1 MKRLHPCFVILLLS
15 SFTKNLFAENLS
27 ALISEM
33 SKPQPTSAPVVSTVN
48 KPEINQTVSD
58 QNSDLDKPEKQDE
71 QVAQNQDAEKS
82 GVDKVDEPEPKVEPS
97 QIQHPIIASPSK
109 VVAQPIEPK
118 VMPKMAVSPVETQVA
133 PQSSAALAPVES
145 AVAMPVQI
153 VDMHAEVSNEL
164 DTLNVDSSG
173 NWLEKRIWYQKA
185 EQLYELIRANVAKA
199 ADLRMKFI
207 QEVNHVGHQIDEFYE
222 TVNLSKGGIDE
233 MLTAVLQ
240 ALENQQAVRGGDLS
254 SSERSLQQ
262 KVKDEQVQIETLSKN
277 LQLIEDLDEQIDK
290 TMVRSF
296 KEIDLCRGLET
307 RAWNNFKEIGLEL
320 DDKRARVLYYEME
333 NFQKNIEQKINYLQ
347 QDLLSY
353 LTNQLIE
360 KVLNLMNE
368 IKTSVHTFDTKGL
381 NLQSLLEKDEK
392 GDLLILKQREK
403 IQEDQAI
410 KVAEQK
416 QKRKVVSDSWY
427 QNLWNNIV
435 LVVRQLIN
443 KIQDWLYILVCCVQ
457 SLLCKI
463 KEWVCTIL
471 GY

>member
-1 MKRLHPCFVILLLS
+1 
-15 SFTKNLFAENLS
+15 
-27 ALISEM
+27 
-33 SKPQPTSAPVVSTVN
+33 
-48 KPEINQTVSD
+48 
-58 QNSDLDKPEKQDE
+58 
-71 QVAQNQDAEKS
+71 
-82 GVDKVDEPEPKVEPS
+82 
-97 QIQHPIIASPSK
+97 
-109 VVAQPIEPK
+109 
-118 VMPKMAVSPVETQVA
+118 MPKMAVSPVATAVA
-133 PQSSAALAPVES
+133 PQSSVASSPAES
-145 AVAMPVQI
+145 AVSIPVQI

-164 DTLNVDSSG
+164 DTLNIDSSG

-185 EQLYELIRANVAKA
+185 EQLYELIRANVQKA

-207 QEVNHVGHQIDEFYE
+207 QEVNHAGHQIDEFYE
-222 TVNLSKGGIDE
+222 TVNLSKGAIDE

-240 ALENQQAVRGGDLS
+240 SLENQQAVRGGDLS

-262 KVKDEQVQIETLSKN
+262 KVKDEQAQIETLSKN

-320 DDKRARVLYYEME
+320 DDKKARVLYYEME
-333 NFQKNIEQKINYLQ
+333 NFQNNIEQKINYLQ

-360 KVLNLMNE
+360 KVLNLINE
-368 IKTSVHTFDTKGL
+368 IKTSTKNFDAKGL

-403 IQEDQAI
+403 MQEEQAI

-416 QKRKVVSDSWY
+416 RKAKVVSDTWY
-427 QNLWNNIV
+427 QNVWDNVV
-435 LVVRQLIN
+435 LFVRQSIN
-443 KIQDWLYILVCCVQ
+443 KIQEWLYILVCCVQ
-457 SLLCKI
+457 SLFCKI

>member
-1 MKRLHPCFVILLLS
+1 MKLFHSFFVIFLLS
-15 SFTKNLFAENLS
+15 SFTGQLFTENLS
-27 ALISEM
+27 SLISEM
-33 SKPQPTSAPVVSTVN
+33 SKPATNAAPVVSVIN
-48 KPEINQTVSD
+48 KPTT
-58 QNSDLDKPEKQDE
+58 E
-71 QVAQNQDAEKS
+71 QVASDDSVEPKEQVQEVEK
-82 GVDKVDEPEPKVEPS
+82 GPEIEKNIGAKVDEQEPEKVLPV
-97 QIQHPIIASPSK
+97 QKPIGVSAVSK

-118 VMPKMAVSPVETQVA
+118 VMPKMAVSPVESEVA
-133 PQSSAALAPVES
+133 ASSGVVSDSTES
-145 AVAMPVQI
+145 AVSVPVQI

-164 DTLNVDSSG
+164 DTLNIDSSG

-185 EQLYELIRANVAKA
+185 EHLYELIRANVAKA

-222 TVNLSKGGIDE
+222 TVNLSKGAIDE

-240 ALENQQAVRGGDLS
+240 SLENQQAVRGGDLS

-262 KVKDEQVQIETLSKN
+262 KVKDEQIQIETLSKN
-277 LQLIEDLDEQIDK
+277 LQMIEDLDEQIDK

-320 DDKRARVLYYEME
+320 DDKKARVLYYEME

-360 KVLNLMNE
+360 KVLNLINE
-368 IKTSVHTFDTKGL
+368 IKTSTKSFDAKGL
-381 NLQSLLEKDEK
+381 SLQALLEKDEK
-392 GDLLILKQREK
+392 GDLLILKEREK
-403 IQEDQAI
+403 IKEDQAI
-410 KVAEQK
+410 KVVEQK
-416 QKRKVVSDSWY
+416 LKQKNTPDSWY
-427 QNLWNNIV
+427 EKIWSKIV
-435 LVVRQLIN
+435 FFFWQIMN
-443 KIQDWLYILVCCVQ
+443 KVQEWLYILVCCVK
-457 SLLCKI
+457 SLFCKI
-463 KEWVCTIL
+463 QEWICNIL